1 VKKIILC
8 STLALFFTGCA
19 QNVPTHKDA
28 VASLKDGTPVTKT
41 RSTFAS
47 YHLHGEVRDN
57 WLKTFRDSKLNR
69 LVKEGE
75 QNNPDLK
82 VAAARVERAIALT
95 NLTHSGLMPTVDMG
109 GFYHENNDA
118 GANEISWGG
127 FSVSWEPD
135 VWGRVSN
142 LVAADEAYT
151 RSQMADLE
159 FARQSLAAQ
168 IAIDWFE
175 LNANSRI
182 YSFNEEIVKVQKK
195 GLFVLTEREKI
206 GQGNKRD
213 VHLSKALVAAAED
226 SARASLS
233 AKERSQ
239 RALEVLIGRY
249 PEAKINPTK
258 LTRNLPKVPSGL
270 PAQILER
277 RPDLIAAQERV
288 AAAFY
293 HEKSAKLLK
302 MPNVRL
308 KLGIGPNSINDAV
321 SSLTA
326 GIFAPL
332 YTGGAIEAQIATA
345 TAEQKEAIAAYAAT
359 ALRALQEVENA
370 LASEK
375 HLARR
380 YSYVST
386 MVKEYKTAYDMT
398 IEKYRI
404 GESTILDILII
415 QGKWIKAEIAKM
427 SIAKQRLI
435 NRVRLYLALGGSF
448 DTHRADLTIKKR

>member
-1 VKKIILC
+1 
-8 STLALFFTGCA
+8 
-19 QNVPTHKDA
+19 
-28 VASLKDGTPVTKT
+28 
-41 RSTFAS
+41 
-47 YHLHGEVRDN
+47 
-57 WLKTFRDSKLNR
+57 
-69 LVKEGE
+69 
-75 QNNPDLK
+75 
-82 VAAARVERAIALT
+82 
-95 NLTHSGLMPTVDMG
+95 MG

-118 GANEISWGG
+118 GAKEISWGG
-127 FSVSWEPD
+127 FAVSWEPD

-182 YSFNEEIVKVQKK
+182 YTFNQEIVKVQKK

-249 PEAKINPTK
+249 PEAKINPAK
-258 LTRNLPKVPSGL
+258 LTRSLPKVPSGL

-288 AAAFY
+288 AAAF
-293 HEKSAKLLK
+293 HQEKSARLLK

-345 TAEQKEAIAAYAAT
+345 TAEQKEAIAAYADV
-359 ALRALQEVENA
+359 ALRAFQEVENA

-415 QGKWIKAEIAKM
+415 QGKWIKAEIVKM
-427 SIAKQRLI
+427 SIAKQHLI
-435 NRVRLYLALGGSF
+435 NRVKLHLALGGSF
-448 DTHRADLTIKKR
+448 DTHRPDLKPKVK